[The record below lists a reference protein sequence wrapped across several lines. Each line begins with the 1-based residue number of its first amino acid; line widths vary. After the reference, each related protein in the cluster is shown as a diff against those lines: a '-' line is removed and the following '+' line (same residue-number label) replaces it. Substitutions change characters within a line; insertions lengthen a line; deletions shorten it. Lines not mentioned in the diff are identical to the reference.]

1 MEYANLASASATLPL
16 VLLLLTTHNLEP
28 RLTEAQRIA
37 FNVAVLPLLS
47 VLAIYIVAD
56 FMGALA

>member
-1 MEYANLASASATLPL
+1 MEYANLASASATLAL
-16 VLLLLTTHNLEP
+16 VLLLFTRHVLEP

-47 VLAIYIVAD
+47 VLVIYIVAD